1 MAKAKGLGAKIAR
14 NLPVVG
20 TAMDIAEVGTSL
32 AAGQYGKAAVD
43 AGIALAGVTPI
54 GRGVTRLGKFA
65 YDVFRKADD
74 KDLARK
80 LIKDEGARTSWL
92 KGKQKELGFHLFG
105 STTNRH
111 NALLW
116 QRLG

>member
-1 MAKAKGLGAKIAR
+1 MAKPKKSLAKQVAEV
-14 NLPVVG
+14 LPGVG
-20 TAMDIAEVGTSL
+20 TAMDVAEVGKSL

-74 KDLARK
+74 KDGLSA
-80 LIKDEGARTSWL
+80 
-92 KGKQKELGFHLFG
+92 
-105 STTNRH
+105 
-111 NALLW
+111 
-116 QRLG
+116 